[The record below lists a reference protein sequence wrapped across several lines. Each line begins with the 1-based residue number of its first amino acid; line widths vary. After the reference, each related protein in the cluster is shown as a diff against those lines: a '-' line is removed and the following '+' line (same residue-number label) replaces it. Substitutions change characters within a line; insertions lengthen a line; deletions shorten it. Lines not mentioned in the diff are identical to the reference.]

1 MIPVLSFL
9 SSSFSF
15 SLLVFIFTWST
26 LTSLGESGFNII
38 LCPWKLK
45 EILLV

>member
-1 MIPVLSFL
+1 MILVFSFL

-15 SLLVFIFTWST
+15 SLLVFIFTWSS
-26 LTSLGESGFNII
+26 LTSLVERDFNII
-38 LCPWKLK
+38 LYPWKLK